1 MRLSMHKKW
10 DERELLINMV
20 RSSDLLCEFG
30 ELSTKLRRSVKLDH
44 LFALTDHNALFQHAK
59 YSLPARREGYTVD
72 DNARALVFAMKSDG
86 FGVTPIVFELQRK
99 LISFLLLMQD
109 DDGRFHNL
117 MDFSQRIIDEPTVAD
132 HLGRAIWAAGT
143 VINSSIASGA
153 KSSARLIFDRALPW
167 ARAST
172 SPRTKAYACL
182 GLHERIIAEPDESN
196 LRANLKLM
204 ADGLVALYNS
214 NRTSSWDWFE
224 NILTYDKGRLV
235 QALLSAYQSLREQ
248 AYFDVAEASLQFL
261 GRTET
266 IDGNFAPIGNRGW
279 YVKGGTRALYDQQPI
294 EPGAMIEAAT
304 IAYKLNRSKL
314 YEEILRQ
321 ALGWFFGLNTK
332 SVKLYDESTGAC
344 YDGITPKGLNEN
356 QGAESTLAFLLAA
369 EAFVNAFSQA

>member
-10 DERELLINMV
+10 DERESLMKMV

-30 ELSTKLRRSVKLDH
+30 ELSTKLRRSVRLDH

-72 DNARALVFAMKSDG
+72 DNARALVFTMKSDR
-86 FGVTPIVFELQRK
+86 FGVTPTVSELQRK

-132 HLGRAIWAAGT
+132 HLGRTIWAAGT

-182 GLHERIIAEPDESN
+182 GLHERLIAEPDESN

-204 ADGLVALYNS
+204 ADSLVALYN
-214 NRTSSWDWFE
+214 NNQTSSWHWFE

-235 QALLSAYQSLREQ
+235 QALLYAHQSLREQ
-248 AYFDVAEASLQFL
+248 VYFDVAEMSLQFL
-261 GRTET
+261 CRTET

-369 EAFVNAFSQA
+369 EAFVNAFSQD

>member
-1 MRLSMHKKW
+1 
-10 DERELLINMV
+10 
-20 RSSDLLCEFG
+20 
-30 ELSTKLRRSVKLDH
+30 
-44 LFALTDHNALFQHAK
+44 
-59 YSLPARREGYTVD
+59 
-72 DNARALVFAMKSDG
+72 
-86 FGVTPIVFELQRK
+86 
-99 LISFLLLMQD
+99 
-109 DDGRFHNL
+109 
-117 MDFSQRIIDEPTVAD
+117 
-132 HLGRAIWAAGT
+132 
-143 VINSSIASGA
+143 
-153 KSSARLIFDRALPW
+153 
-167 ARAST
+167 
-172 SPRTKAYACL
+172 
-182 GLHERIIAEPDESN
+182 
-196 LRANLKLM
+196 M

-235 QALLSAYQSLREQ
+235 QALLSAYRSLGEQ

-261 GRTET
+261 GRIET